1 MKKLTA
7 LILAIAVLMAMST
20 TALAET
26 ITTGDQ
32 TIDVEAKYQDN
43 TSTAPVYSVDINW
56 GAMQFTYTESGSMT
70 WNPDDHTYTDNTTA
84 GWTATGNTVTV
95 TNHSNASVTA
105 SLAFE
110 AFNTY
115 NTITGAF
122 DVASKTLK
130 AGEVDGYDTA
140 DKVTATLTLDG
151 TLAETVTK
159 FTKIGKITVT
169 IA

>member
-1 MKKLTA
+1 MKKIAA
-7 LILAIAVLMAMST
+7 LILAIAMLMAMST
-20 TALAET
+20 TAFAAT
-26 ITTGDQ
+26 ITGGDQ

-43 TSTAPVYSVDINW
+43 TSSAPVYSVDITW

-70 WNPDDHTYTDNTTA
+70 WNPGNHTYTDSTTA

-95 TNHSNASVTA
+95 VNHSNASITA
-105 SLAFE
+105 SLAFD
-110 AFNTY
+110 AFDAY
-115 NTITGAF
+115 NTVTGAF
-122 DVASKTLK
+122 DIASKTLK